1 MLQTFPSLASE
12 LRQKQAKIGMVLGSG
27 LGILADIITNKSV
40 FAYQDIPEL
49 DFQCSVQGHS
59 GKLVVGEIGNNT
71 VACMQG
77 RPHWYEGAKPE
88 AFIQSMRLFKALGC
102 ETVILTNASGAI
114 DRSMQVGELVLIKD
128 HINLQGKNP
137 LVGLKPVSFVGME
150 NTYDLDLRHQLL
162 AIAKEYNITVKQG
175 VYCGVLGPSFE
186 TPAEIQAF
194 ATMGADIIGMSTVP
208 EAIAARHLGLK
219 VIALSVVSNHAA
231 GISEIPLSHS
241 LTLAGAAEGQQKAIT
256 LIKKFIDSSG

>member
-1 MLQTFPSLASE
+1 MLQTFPSLANE
-12 LRQKQAKIGMVLGSG
+12 LKQKQAKIGIVLGSG
-27 LGILADIITNKSV
+27 LGPLADVIENKSE
-40 FAYQDIPEL
+40 FSYQDIPEL
-49 DFQCSVQGHS
+49 DFQCSVKGHS
-59 GKLVVGEIGNNT
+59 GKLVVGEIANNT

-77 RPHWYEGAKPE
+77 RPHWYEGASPE
-88 AFIQSMRLFKALGC
+88 AFVQSMRLFKALGC

-128 HINLQGKNP
+128 HINMQGKNP

-150 NTYDLDLRHQLL
+150 NTYDLDLRHKLINL
-162 AIAKEYNITVKQG
+162 AKKHDIPLKQG

-219 VIALSVVSNHAA
+219 VVALAVISNHAA
-231 GISEIPLSHS
+231 GISEIPLSHN
-241 LTLAGAAEGQQKAIT
+241 LTLQGAMEGQKKAVT
-256 LIKKFIDSSG
+256 LIQEFIAES